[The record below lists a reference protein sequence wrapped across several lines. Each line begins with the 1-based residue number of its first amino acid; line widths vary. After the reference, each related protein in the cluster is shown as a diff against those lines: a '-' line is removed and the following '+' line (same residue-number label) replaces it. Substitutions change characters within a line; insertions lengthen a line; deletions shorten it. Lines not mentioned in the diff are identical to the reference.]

1 MHEALG
7 KNSVIPLVNDF
18 ISFTCLWIWKWNFI
32 ALFNVENEKKW
43 QTI

>member
-7 KNSVIPLVNDF
+7 KNSVISLINDF
-18 ISFTCLWIWKWNFI
+18 IFFTCLWIWNFI
-32 ALFNVENEKKW
+32 VLFNVENEKKW